1 MCCSHENHSKSVTK
15 VQADILCDLCSRL
28 WGCSK
33 RSQEEKSY
41 CAKRSR
47 NIRIK
52 IPLFPQPP
60 APDTCYS
67 FYWLWKSL
75 QISRFIGSVAYRNI
89 AWLHCACRLI
99 KHEGLLTVHQSR
111 RVSRQC
117 RFIGNTR
124 IWFDCHLMPASYPSK
139 SGRSSKVLRV
149 FRNSNFGLFRAENY
163 WTISWCKHV
172 L

>member
-1 MCCSHENHSKSVTK
+1 MKITAK
-15 VQADILCDLCSRL
+15 VSRK
-28 WGCSK
+28 CKPIFCVICAPASEDVRKEAKK
-33 RSQEEKSY
+33 RIVIVR
-41 CAKRSR
+41 KRSR